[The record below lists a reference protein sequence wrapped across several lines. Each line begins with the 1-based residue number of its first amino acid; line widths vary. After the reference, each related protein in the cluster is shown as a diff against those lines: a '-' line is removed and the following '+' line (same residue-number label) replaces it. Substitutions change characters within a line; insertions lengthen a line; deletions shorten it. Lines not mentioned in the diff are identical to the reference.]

1 MGLDGKKTKLVDA
14 DIQRVDFVKA
24 GAQQHSKIAIFKTA
38 FNNVKQALLKKDS
51 DLAIGHID
59 QIEAVME
66 EDETM
71 QDEAKLLEIIQKTV
85 AEAIAKSKM
94 KEDEDEDELKKKKKK
109 IKMEEDEDEDELKKK
124 KSKMKE
130 DENEDEDELKKKKS
144 KLEEDE
150 DELKKKKLVA
160 KSRDDRT
167 TVEKLQNLED
177 SNKQLRQDIAKMVND
192 TRKKEFVAKA
202 AELKNIPGKSE
213 DLGTALKNIHDLDP
227 KAYDVISSVLK
238 SADTIIANN
247 TFVEYGSGVY
257 GDATSTTS
265 EDAWSQIE
273 KMAAAIVLKDGNVT
287 SEKAITSVLKTAEG
301 QKLYALYN
309 RGGR

>member
-177 SNKQLRQDIAKMVND
+177 SNKQLRQDIAKMIND
-192 TRKKEFVAKA
+192 ARKKEFVAKA

-257 GDATSTTS
+257 GDATSTTP
-265 EDAWSQIE
+265 EDAWNQIE